1 MNVLRKEQIQ
11 IRMRSFLVLVLILT
25 SFIFTSC
32 DNDAFYHVSYSFK
45 NHTWSR
51 KQKPTFNVEIKD
63 TSVLY
68 DFVLTVRTSTHYS
81 FNNMWVYFIS
91 KTPDKQFVREPFE
104 IKIAD
109 EKGYW
114 IGKKTGSI
122 VENQLVFKRRK
133 LPKIGTYYFMLE
145 QGITDKVLYNVYD
158 ISLEM
163 NQVK

>member
-1 MNVLRKEQIQ
+1 MAKTRKEQIQ

-68 DFVLTVRTSTHYS
+68 DFVLLL
-81 FNNMWVYFIS
+81 
-91 KTPDKQFVREPFE
+91 KPKPTPQ
-104 IKIAD
+104 
-109 EKGYW
+109 
-114 IGKKTGSI
+114 
-122 VENQLVFKRRK
+122 
-133 LPKIGTYYFMLE
+133 
-145 QGITDKVLYNVYD
+145 
-158 ISLEM
+158 
-163 NQVK
+163 